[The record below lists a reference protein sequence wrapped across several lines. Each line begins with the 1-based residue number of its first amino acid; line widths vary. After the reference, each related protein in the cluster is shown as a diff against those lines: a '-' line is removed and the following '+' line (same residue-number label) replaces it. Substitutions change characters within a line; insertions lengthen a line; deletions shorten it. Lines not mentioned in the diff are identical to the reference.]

1 MVNFWDTGMEIISLI
16 KEIWEEPTP
25 LKLETLRV
33 KINEEI
39 KKELTQHL
47 VDYEEII
54 ARIKYTKEKLRF
66 EAKEKLRFEAKYG
79 SSEDFIKTFLY
90 RNFPHKLIKYD
101 NMYLELL
108 KYPEEWIS
116 SEVNQ

>member
-1 MVNFWDTGMEIISLI
+1 MNSNFWDTGVEIISLI

-25 LKLETLRV
+25 LKLETLRL

-39 KKELTQHL
+39 KKQLKRYHE
-47 VDYEEII
+47 EEII
-54 ARIKYTKEKLRF
+54 TSVRYTKEKLRF
-66 EAKEKLRFEAKYG
+66 NTTSG

-90 RNFPHKLIKYD
+90 RNFPQKLIKHD
-101 NMYLELL
+101 NSYIELL

>member
-1 MVNFWDTGMEIISLI
+1 MNSNFWETGVEIISLI

-25 LKLETLRV
+25 LKLETLRL

-39 KKELTQHL
+39 KKQLTQHL
-47 VDYEEII
+47 ADDEEII

-66 EAKEKLRFEAKYG
+66 EAKYG
-79 SSEDFIKTFLY
+79 SCENFIKTFLY

>member
-1 MVNFWDTGMEIISLI
+1 MVNNFWENGIEIISLI

-66 EAKEKLRFEAKYG
+66 EAKYG
-79 SSEDFIKTFLY
+79 SSENFIKTFLY

>member
-1 MVNFWDTGMEIISLI
+1 MINNYWETGAEIISLI

-25 LKLETLRV
+25 LKLETLRA
-33 KINEEI
+33 KMNEEI
-39 KKELTQHL
+39 KKQLTQHL
-47 VDYEEII
+47 DADII
-54 ARIKYTKEKLRF
+54 ERIKYTKEKLRF
-66 EAKEKLRFEAKYG
+66 EAQYG
-79 SSEDFIKTFLY
+79 SLEDFIKTFLY

-116 SEVNQ
+116 SKVK

>member
-1 MVNFWDTGMEIISLI
+1 MNNNFWDTGVEIISLV
-16 KEIWEEPTP
+16 KEIWQEPTA

-33 KINEEI
+33 RMNEEI
-39 KKELTQHL
+39 KKQLTQHL
-47 VDYEEII
+47 ETEII

-66 EAKEKLRFEAKYG
+66 EAKYG
-79 SSEDFIKTFLY
+79 SLEDFIKIFLHGY
-90 RNFPHKLIKYD
+90 FPRKLIQFD
-101 NMYLELL
+101 NAFELL

>member
-1 MVNFWDTGMEIISLI
+1 MVNNFWENGIEIISLI
-16 KEIWEEPTP
+16 KEIWQEPTP

-66 EAKEKLRFEAKYG
+66 EAKYG
-79 SSEDFIKTFLY
+79 SSENFIKTFLY

>member
-39 KKELTQHL
+39 KKTREKNR
-47 VDYEEII
+47 ESRRFF
-54 ARIKYTKEKLRF
+54 RILRGLG
-66 EAKEKLRFEAKYG
+66 AQK
-79 SSEDFIKTFLY
+79 
-90 RNFPHKLIKYD
+90 
-101 NMYLELL
+101 
-108 KYPEEWIS
+108 
-116 SEVNQ
+116 

>member
-1 MVNFWDTGMEIISLI
+1 MVNNFWENGIEIISLI

-47 VDYEEII
+47 VDCEEII

-66 EAKEKLRFEAKYG
+66 EAKYG
-79 SSEDFIKTFLY
+79 SSENFIKTFLY